1 MALLNII
8 AQLLVD
14 AARFAALQL
23 HSTRSVEVENLF
35 LRRQLS
41 LFKERGIKPQRVDA
55 ASRLS
60 LAVLARC
67 VGCRS
72 TQDHP
77 TLAACR
83 LAPVLALEMSLW
95 QTKNPC

>member
-23 HSTRSVEVENLF
+23 RSTRSVEVENLF

-55 ASRLS
+55 ATRLS
-60 LAVLARC
+60 LAVL
-67 VGCRS
+67 S
-72 TQDHP
+72 
-77 TLAACR
+77 R
-83 LAPVLALEMSLW
+83 LFDWRDALVVVQPKTILRKYSRHAVF
-95 QTKNPC
+95 